1 MVVATGGAGAAV
13 VAALHLS
20 SGGLAAAIVSGATAG
35 AIGGATYGF
44 TESLLSGNDA
54 ATVAK
59 DTVIGGVS
67 GGATGGI
74 LAGAAYGIQKGAS
87 AIGNAIKGNNTPLR
101 QEPVRSNGGA
111 CFVAG
116 TLVLT
121 SLGLKAI
128 ENIHPGDKVLAT
140 DPETGWQEEK
150 EVVRTFVKETDTLVH
165 LRISGEEI
173 VTTETHPFYVD
184 GEGWVTAGE
193 LTEEDYVLDSE
204 GRRLQVEEKYVEEL
218 EESVKVYNFEVEEY
232 HTYYVGDAGILVHN
246 KCWDDPPVKKTSKK
260 QVSIDDPKCESI
272 S

>member
-101 QEPVRSNGGA
+101 QDPLGSNGGA

-116 TLVLT
+116 TLV
-121 SLGLKAI
+121 
-128 ENIHPGDKVLAT
+128 
-140 DPETGWQEEK
+140 
-150 EVVRTFVKETDTLVH
+150 
-165 LRISGEEI
+165 
-173 VTTETHPFYVD
+173 
-184 GEGWVTAGE
+184 
-193 LTEEDYVLDSE
+193 
-204 GRRLQVEEKYVEEL
+204 
-218 EESVKVYNFEVEEY
+218 
-232 HTYYVGDAGILVHN
+232 HN
-246 KCWDDPPVKKTSKK
+246 KCWEDPPVKKTSKK
-260 QVSIDDPKCESI
+260 QVSIDDPKFEKWLNKGKANNTVYFGLENEEKTYVGITRQELSKRRYQHNHFGGKNFTNLSPQYENLTRNQARSLEQYHIKRGPNKRNIINSI
-272 S
+272 SIKNKYHDAAEEWAVNYIIN

>member
-1 MVVATGGAGAAV
+1 M
-13 VAALHLS
+13 AALRLS
-20 SGGLAAAIVSGATAG
+20 SGGLAVEIATGATAG

-101 QEPVRSNGGA
+101 QDPLGSNGGA

-116 TLVLT
+116 T
-121 SLGLKAI
+121 
-128 ENIHPGDKVLAT
+128 
-140 DPETGWQEEK
+140 
-150 EVVRTFVKETDTLVH
+150 
-165 LRISGEEI
+165 
-173 VTTETHPFYVD
+173 
-184 GEGWVTAGE
+184 
-193 LTEEDYVLDSE
+193 
-204 GRRLQVEEKYVEEL
+204 
-218 EESVKVYNFEVEEY
+218 
-232 HTYYVGDAGILVHN
+232 LVHN

-260 QVSIDDPKCESI
+260 QVSIDDPKFEKWLNKGKANNTVYFGLENEEKTYVGITRQKLSRRRYQHNHFGGKNFSDLKAKHNDLTRNQARALEQYYIEMRDGPNKLNKINSI
-272 S
+272 STKNKYYKAAKEWAANYIDSNDAGGL